1 MKRNEFI
8 KLFTLGTMVSMVS
21 PVLLIPKE
29 TESAKIL
36 TIKTDGNISLGN
48 PKNPNH
54 ILHISNKGRIGFGRI
69 CPEYKLEVI
78 KNKYC

>member
-8 KLFTLGTMVSMVS
+8 KLFTLGIIVSMVF

-29 TESAKIL
+29 TESTKIL
-36 TIKTDGNISLGN
+36 NIKTGGNITIRDSSPN
-48 PKNPNH
+48 P
-54 ILHISNKGRIGFGRI
+54 ILHISNKGRIGFGHI